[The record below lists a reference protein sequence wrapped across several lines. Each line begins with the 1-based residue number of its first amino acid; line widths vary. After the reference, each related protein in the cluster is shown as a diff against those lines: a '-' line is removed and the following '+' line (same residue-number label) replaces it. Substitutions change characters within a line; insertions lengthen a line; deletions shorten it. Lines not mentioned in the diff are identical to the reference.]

1 MQIRKR
7 KVHVV
12 SVFKLLPVLSNEIKI
27 GNRVDKIELKMVE
40 IQMQ

>member
-12 SVFKLLPVLSNEIKI
+12 SVFKHLPVLSHEIKI
-27 GNRVDKIELKMVE
+27 GNRVDEIEIKMLE
-40 IQMQ
+40 IQMK